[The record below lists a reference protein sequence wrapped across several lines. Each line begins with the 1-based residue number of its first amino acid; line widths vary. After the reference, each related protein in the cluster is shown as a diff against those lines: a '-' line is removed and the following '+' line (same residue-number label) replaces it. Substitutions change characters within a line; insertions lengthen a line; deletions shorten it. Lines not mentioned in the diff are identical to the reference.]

1 MRSIVTDHTPVAQW
15 PPYPS
20 RLAPFAAA
28 GASTPNRVLAGFMAN
43 LATRWRPISFS
54 NADFTIAYGGD
65 AGYTKSAAQAE
76 FSKWTK
82 ANAAGWRSVAGGS
95 PINIPPSPM
104 RNDADAFMVGFSR
117 GKRDADAMVIR

>member
-1 MRSIVTDHTPVAQW
+1 
-15 PPYPS
+15 
-20 RLAPFAAA
+20 
-28 GASTPNRVLAGFMAN
+28 MAV
-43 LATRWRPISFS
+43 
-54 NADFTIAYGGD
+54 FTIAYGSD

-76 FSKWTK
+76 FSKMDQGTFQEGY
-82 ANAAGWRSVAGGS
+82 AAGWRSVAGGS